1 MWAMMWAMDTNEVL
15 KDLLILAL
23 IILLGLGL
31 IYAVFDFW

>member
-1 MWAMMWAMDTNEVL
+1 MDTREVL

-31 IYAVFDFW
+31 MYAVFDFW

>member
-1 MWAMMWAMDTNEVL
+1 MWAMDTKEVL

>member
-1 MWAMMWAMDTNEVL
+1 MDTKEVL

>member
-1 MWAMMWAMDTNEVL
+1 MDTKEVL

-31 IYAVFDFW
+31 MYAVFDFW